1 MNYIVIVG
9 CKNPYTAKP
18 FTLADDVE
26 NDVYSDLRSAK
37 ALADQLDDVEGDGHA
52 RVVVL

>member
-18 FTLADDVE
+18 FTLADDIE
-26 NDVYSDLRSAK
+26 NDVYSDSRSAQS
-37 ALADQLDDVEGDGHA
+37 LADQLNDVEGEGYA